1 MGIEIERRF
10 LVDGRYDKPWR
21 TGNNSVMRQHYLSG
35 VSHIDGKVMWNG
47 IQLIEEEDV
56 LENLTTWRIRL
67 SGDTA
72 TLTAKGR
79 RIGATATEYNWDVP
93 MEIYNSLPLEGLP
106 SVEKIRHYWNGEDGL
121 LWEVDEYEGSISGL
135 IIAEVELE
143 SEEQDVALPNWLG
156 LELTHLKGWSN
167 ASLSRMIKDSELN

>member
-21 TGNNSVMRQHYLSG
+21 SGNYSEMCQHYLSG
-35 VSHIDGKVMWNG
+35 VSHIDGKVMWSG
-47 IQLIEEEDV
+47 IQLIEEEEV

-67 SGDTA
+67 SDDTV

-93 MEIYNSLPLEGLP
+93 IELYNSLPLM
-106 SVEKIRHYWNGEDGL
+106 
-121 LWEVDEYEGSISGL
+121 
-135 IIAEVELE
+135 
-143 SEEQDVALPNWLG
+143 
-156 LELTHLKGWSN
+156 
-167 ASLSRMIKDSELN
+167 ASQK